1 MIIVNQGHEF
11 ITPLT
16 PERGMQ
22 IVKNIEKI
30 ARTCYRSEDSI
41 KEGSA
46 EKMVRALI
54 RRGHGAMLEH
64 ESVSVRCFTDR
75 AIANEMVRH
84 RMASY
89 AQESTRYC
97 NYAKEKHQCQIKV
110 IPPFEEDKNPQ
121 AYQAWLRAVTTAEES
136 YMQMLEF
143 GATPEEARDVLP
155 HSLATEIVITANM
168 REWRHIF
175 NLRTAA
181 DAHPKIRQLMKGIL
195 VDFVTN
201 IPVLFDDIVVAE

>member
-16 PERGMQ
+16 YERGKQ
-22 IVKNIEKI
+22 IIANIENI

-46 EKMVRALI
+46 ERMIRTLI

-64 ESVSVRCFTDR
+64 ESISVRCHTDR

-97 NYAKEKHQCQIKV
+97 NYSKEKFQNQIAV
-110 IPPFEEDKNPQ
+110 VAPFPMEKNPHAYAEWFKAASCAEQ
-121 AYQAWLRAVTTAEES
+121 AYLN
-136 YMQMLEF
+136 MLHY
-143 GATPEEARDVLP
+143 GATPEQARDILP
-155 HSLATEIVITANM
+155 NCLATEIVITANM
-168 REWRHIF
+168 REWRHIMS
-175 NLRTAA
+175 LRTAE
-181 DAHPKIRQLMKGIL
+181 DAHPKLRQLMKGIL
-195 VDFVTN
+195 QDFQKT
-201 IPVLFDDIVVAE
+201 IPVLFDDIEVPE

>member
-41 KEGSA
+41 KEG
-46 EKMVRALI
+46 
-54 RRGHGAMLEH
+54 
-64 ESVSVRCFTDR
+64 SVSVRCFTDR

-168 REWRHIF
+168 REWQREEYS
-175 NLRTAA
+175 
-181 DAHPKIRQLMKGIL
+181 RQ
-195 VDFVTN
+195 
-201 IPVLFDDIVVAE
+201 